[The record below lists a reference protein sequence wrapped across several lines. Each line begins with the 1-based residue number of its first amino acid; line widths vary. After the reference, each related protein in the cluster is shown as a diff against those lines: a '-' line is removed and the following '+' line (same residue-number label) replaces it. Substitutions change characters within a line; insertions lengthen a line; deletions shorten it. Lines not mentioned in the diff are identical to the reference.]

1 MSVGSAVCIKDKQ
14 LSALILAGNVI
25 QNKSGKWKQNVH
37 TCMELQD
44 LNQSPHR
51 DIHEC
56 ASDETLQESN
66 GLLTTQW
73 RLCNMTQL
81 RVCYNSLT
89 LGLQMHTCCLLTVE
103 GHLFACKIRAVWLV
117 TLVTRSHVTAMMSLT
132 PGTSRR
138 NIILHAL
145 CEKEQLILLF
155 TRYRDS
161 TYDTRE
167 DVTGCWR
174 CWKTICVI
182 YLYTVW
188 LNYSLLKWIFVAII
202 V

>member
-1 MSVGSAVCIKDKQ
+1 MQQEIRKKWNRKWKLRRLSTVSSRSTRTMSVGSAVCIKDKQ

-37 TCMELQD
+37 MELQD

-66 GLLTTQW
+66 GLLTSQW

-117 TLVTRSHVTAMMSLT
+117 ALVTRSHVTAMMSLT
-132 PGTSRR
+132 PGTS
-138 NIILHAL
+138 
-145 CEKEQLILLF
+145 Q
-155 TRYRDS
+155 
-161 TYDTRE
+161 
-167 DVTGCWR
+167 
-174 CWKTICVI
+174 
-182 YLYTVW
+182 
-188 LNYSLLKWIFVAII
+188 
-202 V
+202 